1 MRPLHLL
8 LAMSAMAVAC
18 ASASGTSPLPFP
30 GLPQSEVE
38 AVTRTGTHRFKVWIA
53 ADDRSRAQGLMH
65 VRELPPDQGMLFL
78 FERPQPLGFWMK
90 DTWLS
95 LDLVFIG
102 PDGAVLNVA
111 ADARP
116 LSLEPIESD
125 GPAIAVL
132 EVLAG
137 TARKIDLRPGDR
149 IALPTLRT
157 TFTPSEPTPAG
168 PRSRTPN

>member
-1 MRPLHLL
+1 MKPLHLL
-8 LAMSAMAVAC
+8 LAMSALVVAC

-30 GLPQSEVE
+30 NLPQSEVE

-53 ADDRSRAQGLMH
+53 ADDRSRTQGLMR
-65 VRELPPDQGMLFL
+65 VRELLPDQGMLFL
-78 FERPQPLGFWMK
+78 FERPQPLAFWMK

-102 PDGAVLNVA
+102 PDGAILNVA
-111 ADARP
+111 ANARP

-125 GPAIAVL
+125 GPAVAVL

-157 TFTPSEPTPAG
+157 TSVPPARMTSKPG
-168 PRSRTPN
+168 GRVPD